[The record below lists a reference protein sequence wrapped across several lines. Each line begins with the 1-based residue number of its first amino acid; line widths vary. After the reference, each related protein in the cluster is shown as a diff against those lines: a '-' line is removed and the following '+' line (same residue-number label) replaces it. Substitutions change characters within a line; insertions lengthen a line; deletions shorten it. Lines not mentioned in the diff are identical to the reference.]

1 MNKAIL
7 MLLTLLLPC
16 TALATG
22 ATYYLKIDPIKGES
36 KRADHEDEID
46 VRSWS
51 WGASA
56 DGRVTCIDDLE
67 VYKYVDLSSADLL
80 MGQIQGTVYP
90 EAILSARK
98 DSGDSSFDFLVI
110 TFANVQ
116 ITSVSTD
123 GDGGD
128 GGLKEKV
135 TLQFQS
141 AKYEYTA
148 LSEDGSEAATN
159 SADIVPG
166 VRCR

>member
-1 MNKAIL
+1 
-7 MLLTLLLPC
+7 
-16 TALATG
+16 
-22 ATYYLKIDPIKGES
+22 
-36 KRADHEDEID
+36 
-46 VRSWS
+46 V
-51 WGASA
+51 
-56 DGRVTCIDDLE
+56 
-67 VYKYVDLSSADLL
+67 
-80 MGQIQGTVYP
+80 QIQGTVYP